1 MTEKKLTKRDVLNYM
16 IETYSN
22 DEKVVEYATHE
33 IELLDKKASYKGET
47 KVQKENVAIMET
59 IVETLGELAKPSRI
73 ADIQG
78 ANETLSTLSNQKM
91 SALLKKLVDNKTI
104 VKTTDKKI
112 TYFSIAE

>member
-16 IETYSN
+16 IETYSK

-59 IVETLGELAKPSRI
+59 IVETLSELAKPSRI

>member
-16 IETYSN
+16 IETYSK

-59 IVETLGELAKPSRI
+59 IVETLGKLAKPSRI